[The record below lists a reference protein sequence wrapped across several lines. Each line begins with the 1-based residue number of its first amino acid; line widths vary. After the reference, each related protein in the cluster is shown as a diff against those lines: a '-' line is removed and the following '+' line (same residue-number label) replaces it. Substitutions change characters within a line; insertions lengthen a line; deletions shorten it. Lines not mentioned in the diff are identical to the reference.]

1 MKDWRWIIILVLSLL
16 LALLPRG
23 DASAQAPPSVTTE
36 PATDVTCTSA
46 TLNGNLTS
54 MGDASEVY
62 VSFEWG
68 DSPSLG
74 NETPQ
79 ELMSSPGPF
88 HFTLSDLSGNTT
100 YYFRAKAD
108 GNGTA
113 YGGNL
118 TFTTLTA
125 PTVTTNEATS
135 ITDNSAVLNGNLDS
149 LGNATEINVSF
160 QWGLTTNYSN
170 ETTPEPLTAPGAFS
184 APITDLSPRTTYHF
198 RAKATDGNCTSY
210 GLDQTFTTAEHLSLS
225 GWGWCTNYEQIVP
238 ATLEG
243 YVTVI
248 ERAHAPQSFSVRA
261 VGNITL
267 QLPDN
272 SEETIL
278 FDMYGSKVRSLF
290 YLRQEVTGESG
301 TFTGTWIRQDDNTP
315 FYMVTTGLI
324 AIPNPEGSSFKT
336 ARLCFVLL
344 RTPDVVVPLGEPDG
358 FVADLDYII
367 GWCTALT
374 DRFISA
380 FVGTG
385 VGKILSEILAKLMV
399 IIAGV
404 RELGITYFP

>member
-1 MKDWRWIIILVLSLL
+1 MRDWRWIVILVLSLL

-23 DASAQAPPSVTTE
+23 DASAQVPPSVTTE
-36 PATDVTCTSA
+36 PATDVACLSA

-54 MGDASEVY
+54 MGDASVVY

-68 DSPSLG
+68 ATPSMG

-79 ELMSSPGPF
+79 EPMYSTGPF
-88 HFTLSDLSGNTT
+88 NATLSNLSGNTT
-100 YYFRAKAD
+100 YYFRAKAV

-118 TFTTLTA
+118 TFTTQTL

-135 ITDNSAVLNGNLDS
+135 VTADSAVLNGNLDS
-149 LGNATEINVSF
+149 LGDATEINVSF
-160 QWGLTTNYSN
+160 QWGLTTSYGS
-170 ETTPEPLTAPGAFS
+170 ETTAEKTKKTKPFAAT
-184 APITDLSPRTTYHF
+184 ITGLSPSMTYHF
-198 RAKATDGNCTSY
+198 RAKAEDGNCTAY
-210 GLDQTFTTAEHLSLS
+210 GLDQTFTTAEYLSLS

-238 ATLEG
+238 ATLVG
-243 YVTVI
+243 YATVT
-248 ERAHAPQSFSVRA
+248 ERAHAPQSFSVHA
-261 VGNITL
+261 VGNLTL

-272 SEETIL
+272 SEESIPI
-278 FDMYGSKVRSLF
+278 DIYGSKVRSLF

-301 TFTGTWIRQDDNTP
+301 TFTGTWIKQDNNTQ

-324 AIPNPEGSSFKT
+324 AIPNPEGSAFKT

-367 GWCTALT
+367 GWLTALT

-385 VGKILSEILAKLMV
+385 VGKIVGEILAQLMI